1 MYITFSF
8 IWKFIVLS
16 FSIFYFWIY
25 KYRSISFIFVESI
38 RCRTL
43 RISVIVRK
51 WRKHMNKWEKSVL
64 QRCCVLPNWSGGE
77 YILTWKQ
84 QNINPNGNCVGSRDD
99 WTSAT
104 LFVAEV
110 IAVPDFT
117 GFQDTVASALDEAS
131 VDQTELI
138 SILILQ
144 LLKVHVANIKNTLA

>member
-1 MYITFSF
+1 MYITISL

-64 QRCCVLPNWSGGE
+64 QRCCVLPNWSGE
-77 YILTWKQ
+77 
-84 QNINPNGNCVGSRDD
+84 NIYWRES
-99 WTSAT
+99 SKIST
-104 LFVAEV
+104 LMGIVLAPEMIEHLQPCLLQRSLPF
-110 IAVPDFT
+110 
-117 GFQDTVASALDEAS
+117 
-131 VDQTELI
+131 
-138 SILILQ
+138 LILQ
-144 LLKVHVANIKNTLA
+144 DSKIPLHRHWMKLLLTRLNSFRFWSCNY